1 VETLQS
7 KLIQKTFDGED
18 NIHCFA
24 LAAKFLMNLKKSQVY
39 PKATIQQPDASVDF
53 TLDQYWDKLLEHFTN
68 KQSILVTES
77 VLPLLGA
84 LLAQV
89 MQEHDLLGIA
99 TTLIACVL
107 DFAKS
112 SEQRLGAELPED
124 MELVRGQV

>member
-39 PKATIQQPDASVDF
+39 PKATIQQPGTSINF

-89 MQEHDLLGIA
+89 IQEHDLLGFA
-99 TTLIACVL
+99 TTFYCLCTRSCKV
-107 DFAKS
+107 
-112 SEQRLGAELPED
+112 P
-124 MELVRGQV
+124 